1 MATDDGLDPPQAVSS
16 TASVKKV
23 STPQQVFRT
32 TGPYAALEWSAESQL
47 SGVKYMSLRGATV
60 RELRHAPRPGR
71 GPGRRPTTIPT
82 GIAKSGATAR
92 RRPRAADRRP

>member
-1 MATDDGLDPPQAVSS
+1 MATDDGLDPPQAVST

-32 TGPYAALEWSAESQL
+32 TGPQAAVEWSLESQL

-71 GPGRRPTTIPT
+71 GPGP
-82 GIAKSGATAR
+82 
-92 RRPRAADRRP
+92 RPRPPPYNDPNRNRKVRRNGSAAPQSS